1 MPWVMQ
7 RLWTTPARPNAP
19 SRGRSGAGA
28 EDRDGARA
36 RTPMT
41 TKAAEKSCWG
51 AVVVAVVAGMIA
63 ASHLGKLPPS
73 LPMLRAE
80 LGLDLVFGGWVVSVF
95 GATGAA
101 LGLAAGSLA
110 DRIGHRRL
118 TMIGLG
124 LLAAGSAG
132 GGLAD
137 AGVTLLAS
145 RFVEGFGFLSI
156 AVAAPSLIATAV
168 KRRDRRLAL
177 GIWSA
182 YMPASITLVLLGAP
196 ALLSTAGWRG
206 IWWALAGVSV
216 LWIGVV
222 ALAAPAPRSADSRPP
237 ASLVHNVRLT
247 IGQPGPW
254 LLAVCFPLYTLQWM
268 ALMVWLPTF
277 LVEERAMGLA
287 AAAALSALVVAV
299 NVPGNIVAGW
309 LMRRG
314 ARHWILIAIG
324 AAAMG
329 ASALGIFSPALSD
342 GLRYGLCLAFSGLG
356 GFLPAAVLS
365 GAPVFSP
372 SPDQLGMTNG
382 LLMQGSN
389 LGQFVGPPALA
400 AVVTASGS
408 WNSVAWLM
416 CGAATAAVVLA
427 GFVRVIENRLALAR
441 A

>member
-1 MPWVMQ
+1 
-7 RLWTTPARPNAP
+7 
-19 SRGRSGAGA
+19 
-28 EDRDGARA
+28 
-36 RTPMT
+36 MT
-41 TKAAEKSCWG
+41 TKAPEKSRWG

-124 LLAAGSAG
+124 LLAAGSAV

-137 AGVTLLAS
+137 TGATLLAS
-145 RFVEGFGFLSI
+145 RFAEGFGFLSV
-156 AVAAPSLIATAV
+156 AVAAPSLIAAAA
-168 KRRDRRLAL
+168 KGRDRGLAL

-182 YMPASITLVLLGAP
+182 YMPASITLVMLAAP
-196 ALLSTAGWRG
+196 ALLSAAGWRG
-206 IWWALAGVSV
+206 IWWALAGASV
-216 LWIGVV
+216 AWIGVV
-222 ALAAPAPRSADSRPP
+222 ALVAPSPAPRSADSRPP
-237 ASLVHNVRLT
+237 ASLVRNVRLT
-247 IGQPGPW
+247 VGRPGPW
-254 LLAVCFPLYTLQWM
+254 LLAICFPFYTLQWM
-268 ALMVWLPTF
+268 ALMVWLPTY
-277 LVEERAMGLA
+277 LVEERAFGLG

-314 ARHWILIAIG
+314 ARHWLLIAIG

-329 ASALGIFSPALSD
+329 ISALGIFSPALSD
-342 GLRYGLCLAFSGLG
+342 GLRYGLCLAFSGFG

-365 GAPVFSP
+365 AAPVFSP
-372 SPDQLGMTNG
+372 SPDQLGTTNG

-400 AVVTASGS
+400 AMVTASGS
-408 WNSVAWLM
+408 WNSAVWLM
-416 CGAATAAVVLA
+416 CGAAAAAVILA
-427 GFVRVIENRLALAR
+427 ICIRPIENRLAIAR